1 MIIGRGI
8 MMGLMLHA
16 NARSLMKNEKYKDA
30 LDVLSMAEVSDDGDV
45 LFTMSLANLAVS
57 LVF

>member
-1 MIIGRGI
+1 

-30 LDVLSMAEVSDDGDV
+30 LDVLSMAEVSDSGGV
-45 LFTMSLANLAVS
+45 LFTMSLIS
-57 LVF
+57 LEVQSVI